1 MRILIIGGTGLIST
15 PMTHFLLERGDDVTL
30 YNRSSTPSRVPQGTR
45 VVQGDRKQYAA
56 FEAQVRGLGD
66 FDCVIDMIGF
76 VPEEA
81 ESAVRAFEG
90 HVGQFIFCS
99 TVDVYQKPAT
109 RLPYTEA
116 EPYGG
121 LNAYSS
127 NKVLCEQILWAAHE
141 RGSFPLTIIRPAYT
155 YGESRGLL
163 YPFGTGATYFER
175 LRAGKPIIVHGDGNS
190 LWVCCHVDDCA
201 RAFVGALANPKAL
214 GKAYHTTGEEWLT
227 WNEYHQQ
234 AAQAIGAPEPN
245 LVHIPVDLLMKFSP
259 DRARIITENF
269 TFNNIF
275 DNSAAHNDLGFQYT
289 IPWKEGVRR
298 AYTWLENN
306 NQMPHGGDDSFDD
319 QVIATWGRITTKVAQ
334 EYSSLAS

>member
-15 PMTHFLLERGDDVTL
+15 PMTHFLLERGDDLIL
-30 YNRSSTPSRVPQGTR
+30 YNRSTTPSRVPSETR
-45 VVQGDRKQYAA
+45 VVQGDRKHYAE
-56 FEAQVRGLGD
+56 FESQMRALGD

-76 VPEEA
+76 VPTDA

-109 RLPYTEA
+109 RLPYTET

-121 LNAYSS
+121 LNDYSS
-127 NKVLCEQILWAAHE
+127 NKVLCEQILWKAHE

-155 YGESRGLL
+155 YGESRSLL

-175 LRAGKPIIVHGDGNS
+175 MREGKPLIVHGDGNS

-214 GKAYHTTGEEWLT
+214 GKAYHVTGEEWLT
-227 WNEYHQQ
+227 WDDYHRQ
-234 AAQAIGAPEPN
+234 AAQALGAPEPK
-245 LVHIPVDLLMKFSP
+245 LVHIPVDLLMQFSP
-259 DRARIITENF
+259 ERARIITENF

-275 DNSAAHNDLGFQYT
+275 DNTAAHEDLGFEYT
-289 IPWKEGVRR
+289 ISWREGVRR
-298 AYTWLENN
+298 VIAWLETNGKMA
-306 NQMPHGGDDSFDD
+306 QAGDNSFDD
-319 QVIATWGRITTKVAQ
+319 SVIAAWQQIEQQVAQ
-334 EYSSLAS
+334 EFSTSAS